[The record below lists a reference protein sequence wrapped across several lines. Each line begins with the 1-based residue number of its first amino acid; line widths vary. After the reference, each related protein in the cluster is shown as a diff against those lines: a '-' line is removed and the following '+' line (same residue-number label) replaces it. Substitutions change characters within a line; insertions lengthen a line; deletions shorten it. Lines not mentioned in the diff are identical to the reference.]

1 MPLALDH
8 LVIAAATLEEGVRH
22 VEERLG
28 VAMGPGGKHA
38 TMGTHNRLLS
48 LGPGRFLEVIAIDP
62 DAPPPGRPRWFTLDA
77 PATRA
82 RLANGPF
89 FIHWVV
95 RSDDIARSL
104 AAIAAQPV
112 EVLALSRGDYRW
124 RIGVPA
130 DGGLAN
136 DGITPTVI
144 QWESRQPAE
153 ALAESGCRL
162 ERLELHHAQAT
173 RTLQAL
179 RDAGLPAA
187 DPVEARGAGPALVA
201 HIRAPGGI
209 VALVGITP

>member
-1 MPLALDH
+1 MALALDH
-8 LVIAAATLEEGVRH
+8 IVIAAATLVEGVSH

-77 PATRA
+77 PATRE
-82 RLANGPF
+82 RLARGPF
-89 FIHWVV
+89 LIHWVV

-104 AAIAAQPV
+104 AAIGAQPV
-112 EVLALSRGDYRW
+112 EILALSRGDYRW

-136 DGITPTVI
+136 HGTSPTVI
-144 QWESRQPAE
+144 QWQGHQPAD

-162 ERLELHHAQAT
+162 ERLELHHESAAC
-173 RTLQAL
+173 TLQSLREAGMTAEPIEAL
-179 RDAGLPAA
+179 G
-187 DPVEARGAGPALVA
+187 GGSGLVA
-201 HIRAPGGI
+201 HIGAPRGI